1 MKILDFEGTL
11 CGNYAVISDFQIKSS
26 AANYDHGL
34 FGRQGGTVRCLYLKE
49 FTIKGKRNIGAFA
62 GTNTGTIEYC
72 SAVGDI
78 DVSRSFTDTDGGTTV
93 TCGEIAG
100 YNSGV
105 ISNCSFDGNVNAKA
119 NSQYMYVRV
128 NAYCGGI
135 LGSNAGTIEDSYS
148 VASVTATTH
157 GSNTTVGCYSYAGG
171 ICASLSG
178 SVKNSFVGGN
188 VQVVVD
194 VYQYGR
200 DFGVNIGGAYAVR
213 YSGATV
219 ENTYVL
225 EGQKLSGVYINDA
238 GTIVTVDPAPTLT
251 LSEIEEMLGKSFPIQ

>member
-1 MKILDFEGTL
+1 MQILDFEGTL

-26 AANYDHGL
+26 AANCDHGL

-62 GTNTGTIEYC
+62 
-72 SAVGDI
+72 
-78 DVSRSFTDTDGGTTV
+78 
-93 TCGEIAG
+93 
-100 YNSGV
+100 
-105 ISNCSFDGNVNAKA
+105 
-119 NSQYMYVRV
+119 
-128 NAYCGGI
+128 
-135 LGSNAGTIEDSYS
+135 
-148 VASVTATTH
+148 
-157 GSNTTVGCYSYAGG
+157 
-171 ICASLSG
+171 
-178 SVKNSFVGGN
+178 GGN

-225 EGQKLSGVYINDA
+225 EGQKLSGIYINDA